1 MGWNDGGSV
10 MGLSEDYDD
19 YEDIAYYALEL
30 EYERAVAE
38 VEHLADADV
47 KDERLTAAIQ
57 ERSRLRDL
65 LESLDEDQ
73 ETKEA

>member
-38 VEHLADADV
+38 VEHLADAGV
-47 KDERLTAAIQ
+47 TGERLTAAIQ